1 MESVKEEQSDTVYFV
16 LMHLTHLF
24 QICPILT
31 KIFLML
37 QTKHSQSLPDWHQC
51 IPYRKL
57 KPKLNKN

>member
-1 MESVKEEQSDTVYFV
+1 
-16 LMHLTHLF
+16 MHLTHLF